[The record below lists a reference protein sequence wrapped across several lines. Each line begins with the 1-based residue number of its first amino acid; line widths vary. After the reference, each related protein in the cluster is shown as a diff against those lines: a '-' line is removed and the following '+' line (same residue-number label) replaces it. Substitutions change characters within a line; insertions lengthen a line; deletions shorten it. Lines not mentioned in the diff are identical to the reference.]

1 MRSTRRQQLLGAG
14 LCGVVIA
21 SLGCFLLPP
30 RAPARAH
37 LVVLA
42 GDLANAGVL
51 GVVVGVEQAC
61 KALDWELTVF
71 DVSRSKLSEHGEGW
85 SDGYG
90 RAFALHPDGLVLVS
104 GNIEQPY
111 HTENLAHAEELGI
124 PVVGWHV
131 APVPGPVPGSPVIVN
146 VTTASQAVAE
156 AAAALV
162 SPAPDEPEAGVVVF
176 TDTSIDF
183 ARNKSDQMI
192 AVLDRCTR
200 CSVLSVEDI
209 PLGQAATLVPPAVH
223 RLLATYGAR
232 WTHSLAI
239 NDLYY
244 DHAIRE
250 LVASNG
256 PPPRNISAGDGS
268 PAALLR
274 IRHRSFQYAS
284 VAEPLLHQGWQ
295 LVDELFRVLH
305 GQPPSGYMNPA
316 YVVTQD
322 TVARLVSTDGFME
335 PPLPYRDDY
344 RRRWQRVPDE

>member
-1 MRSTRRQQLLGAG
+1 
-14 LCGVVIA
+14 
-21 SLGCFLLPP
+21 
-30 RAPARAH
+30 
-37 LVVLA
+37 VLA
-42 GDLANAGVL
+42 GDLRNGGVL
-51 GVVVGVEQAC
+51 GVVIGIEQAC
-61 KALDWELTVF
+61 HALDWELTVF
-71 DVSRSKLSEHGEGW
+71 DVSRSKLSEHGEGF
-85 SDGYG
+85 SDGYR
-90 RAFALHPDGLVLVS
+90 RAFALRPDGLVLVS

-111 HTENLAHAEELGI
+111 HTGNLARAERLGI

-131 APVPGPVPGSPVIVN
+131 APAPGPVPGSPVIVN

-162 SPAPDEPEAGVVVF
+162 IPAPNEPRAGVVVF

-183 ARNKSDQMI
+183 ARHKSDQMI
-192 AVLDRCTR
+192 AVLQGCDRCT
-200 CSVLSVEDI
+200 VLSVEDI
-209 PLGQAATLVPPAVH
+209 PLTQTATLVPPAVR
-223 RLLATYGAR
+223 RLLSTYGRR

-244 DHAIRE
+244 DDAIRD
-250 LVASNG
+250 LVASDG

-295 LVDELFRVLH
+295 LVDELHRVIR
-305 GQPPSGYMNPA
+305 GQPPSGYVNPA

-322 TVARLVSTDGFME
+322 TVARLVSTDGFLE

-344 RRRWQRVPDE
+344 RRLWQGASDE